1 MFQVSLLIA
10 VASCLIQYSGAA
22 PTDFHSSGGYSGVAN
37 VGGPV
42 GYNGPKAVPVI
53 LPDGHIADTPAVSAA
68 KNAHYS
74 ALAQAKS
81 SQTYSAGAQSSFGGH
96 FGGVGAGGAGAN
108 YGPQAVPVVLPSGHL
123 ADTSEVA
130 AAKGRHYSALAQA
143 SASSGF
149 SDGDDGSYKQG
160 GGYHH

>member
-1 MFQVSLLIA
+1 MLFA
-10 VASCLIQYSGAA
+10 AAACLTQYSVAT
-22 PTDFHSSGGYSGVAN
+22 PTDFHSTGGYSGVAN
-37 VGGPV
+37 VGGPI
-42 GYNGPKAVPVI
+42 GYNGPKAVPVV
-53 LPDGHIADTPAVSAA
+53 LSDGHIADTPAVAAA

-81 SQTYSAGAQSSFGGH
+81 SQTYSSGAESSFGGH
-96 FGGVGAGGAGAN
+96 FGGAGGVGAYHGV
-108 YGPQAVPVVLPSGHL
+108 QAVPVVLPSGHL

-130 AAKGRHYSALAQA
+130 AAKGRHYSALAHA